1 MIAAVAENAAEI
13 GRLCGRHRVQRLAL
27 FGSAATGRHRAGT
40 SDFDFVVEFPSL
52 PPGAYADHFFGL
64 KEELESLLGGPVE
77 LVVGS
82 AIRNP
87 YFRRSVE
94 QTSTTLYEA

>member
-1 MIAAVAENAAEI
+1 MIAAVAERKADIE
-13 GRLCGRHRVQRLAL
+13 RLCDRHRVQRLAL
-27 FGSAATGRHRAGT
+27 FGSAATGEHRPGT

-52 PPGAYADHFFGL
+52 PTGAYADHYFGL
-64 KEELESLLGGPVE
+64 KEELENLLGGPVE

-94 QTSTTLYEA
+94 QTSALLYES